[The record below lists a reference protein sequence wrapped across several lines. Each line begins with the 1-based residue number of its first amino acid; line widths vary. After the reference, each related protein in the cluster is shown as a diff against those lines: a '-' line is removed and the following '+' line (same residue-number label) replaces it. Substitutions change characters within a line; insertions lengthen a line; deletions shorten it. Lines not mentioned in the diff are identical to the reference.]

1 MERTARLYGFDKV
14 EDFAQ
19 YLISRA
25 REERLI
31 VSVELSENSC
41 KMSIE
46 PLENRVYLCPHYG
59 ETDQKRF
66 VND

>member
-1 MERTARLYGFDKV
+1 MERTAKLYGFDKV

-31 VSVELSENSC
+31 VSVELSEGSC

-59 ETDQKRF
+59 ETREKR
-66 VND
+66 

>member
-1 MERTARLYGFDKV
+1 MKRTAELYGFEDV
-14 EDFAQ
+14 EKFAQ
-19 YLISRA
+19 YLIERA

-59 ETDQKRF
+59 ETRE
-66 VND
+66 NR

>member
-1 MERTARLYGFDKV
+1 MKRIAELYGFEKV

-19 YLISRA
+19 YLISKA

-31 VSVELSENSC
+31 ITAEISSTGFS
-41 KMSIE
+41 MSIE

-59 ETDQKRF
+59 ETKESR
-66 VND
+66 

>member
-1 MERTARLYGFDKV
+1 MKRTAKLYGFDKV

-31 VSVELSENSC
+31 VSVELSEDSC

-59 ETDQKRF
+59 ETRERR
-66 VND
+66 

>member
-1 MERTARLYGFDKV
+1 MYGFDKV

-25 REERLI
+25 REEKLI
-31 VSVELSENSC
+31 VSVELSENSF

-46 PLENRVYLCPHYG
+46 PLENRVYICPHYG
-59 ETDQKRF
+59 ETREGR
-66 VND
+66 

>member
-1 MERTARLYGFDKV
+1 MERTAKLYGFDKV

-19 YLISRA
+19 YLISKA

-31 VSVELSENSC
+31 VSVELSEDSC

-59 ETDQKRF
+59 ETREER
-66 VND
+66 